1 LSSPAASNSGLID
14 IRGLSADIDKAK
26 KGDAK
31 ESDVDDIMNLSGGGA
46 FGTALAAPVLGLS
59 ASDSSSRSV
68 APAGESKSG
77 KSLAPAILGGSALI
91 AAAIVAA
98 VVLMRPPPVQ
108 PIALPTATMTGA
120 FTAPA
125 GSVAAPEPTTTNGTN
140 VPPAPGTGT
149 ASAKVASLTP
159 SDKNARTGVASTT
172 ASAAATEAKPEE
184 TAPPA
189 TATAPAPAPTP
200 EKPADFASAL
210 ATAAGKADEK
220 PAENAAASGSGAQ
233 FDRGAAAGALGG
245 VDYQSCKK
253 PDGPTGPG
261 HVTITFGPDG
271 TVASAIVDQGPFP
284 GTPVGGCIAGKF
296 RGAHVPPFT
305 GAPVKVGKSFTLN

>member
-1 LSSPAASNSGLID
+1 
-14 IRGLSADIDKAK
+14 
-26 KGDAK
+26 
-31 ESDVDDIMNLSGGGA
+31 MNLSGGGA

-59 ASDSSSRSV
+59 AADSSSRSV
-68 APAGESKSG
+68 APADGSKSS

-108 PIALPTATMTGA
+108 PIGALPTATMTGVG
-120 FTAPA
+120 TAPT
-125 GSVAAPEPTTTNGTN
+125 GSVAAADPTTTTGTN

-149 ASAKVASLTP
+149 ASAKVASLAP
-159 SDKNARTGVASTT
+159 SDKNARTGIASTA
-172 ASAAATEAKPEE
+172 ASVAATDTKPEE
-184 TAPPA
+184 TAPPT

-210 ATAAGKADEK
+210 ANAAGKADEK
-220 PAENAAASGSGAQ
+220 PAENAAAAGSGAQ

-271 TVASAIVDQGPFP
+271 NVASAIVDQGPFP